1 MMQEFRSP
9 QGCSKFMTNF
19 TTFSRV
25 RCMKLRATLVQKL
38 RGTCIET
45 FITFFSKIGVWTS
58 VIVILLYIY
67 VDMFDDKI

>member
-1 MMQEFRSP
+1 
-9 QGCSKFMTNF
+9 
-19 TTFSRV
+19 
-25 RCMKLRATLVQKL
+25 MKLRATLVQKL